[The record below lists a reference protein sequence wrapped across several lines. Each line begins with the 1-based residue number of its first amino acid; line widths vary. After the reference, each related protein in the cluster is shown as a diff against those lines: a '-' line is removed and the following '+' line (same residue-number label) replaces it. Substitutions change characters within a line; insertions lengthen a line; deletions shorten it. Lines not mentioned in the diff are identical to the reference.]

1 MLHYQKYDVFYAL
14 PFFQNPKNQ
23 DLQAR
28 IFEIAATSIL
38 AQLVSIVYTVYN
50 EWTLPWIKKEC

>member
-1 MLHYQKYDVFYAL
+1 LLHYQKYDVFYAL

-50 EWTLPWIKKEC
+50 E